1 MFLVTVLYVA
11 VFVPA
16 GVVRKQGVA
25 LALVILLYL
34 VSNYKGVVFGT
45 YLNHHGRSENRATV
59 LSIRSFL
66 T

>member
-1 MFLVTVLYVA
+1 
-11 VFVPA
+11 
-16 GVVRKQGVA
+16 VRKQGVA